1 MSTLLVLLML
11 LGVLLWLWQASL
23 RAWETAREAGARA
36 CRESNVQLLDDTVAL
51 DSLWPRRDRTGRWY
65 LERIYLF
72 EFTDTGA
79 TRRTGRLIMIGDRV
93 EVVQMEGG
101 DLIIP

>member
-1 MSTLLVLLML
+1 MILLIL
-11 LGVLLWLWQASL
+11 LGVLLWVWQASL
-23 RAWETAREAGARA
+23 RAWETARAAATRA
-36 CRESNVQLLDDTVAL
+36 CRTSAVQLLDDTVAL
-51 DSLWPRRDRTGRWY
+51 DSLWPRRDRSGRWQ

-72 EFTDTGA
+72 EFTDTGS
-79 TRRTGRLIMIGDRV
+79 TRRTGRLIMVGNDV